1 MLQRLRRGV
10 SVRLTHRHRP
20 APFCLPSPPPMPVAG
35 GLPLAGAGAT
45 PERLPRI
52 NDCVGIVAFS
62 RSVIRTVVSR
72 NLADAAAIL
81 ELYAP
86 YEYLLSEEARL
97 SARLAATPAP
107 SLADCDKMIAQVL
120 RLGGS
125 LPCGLL
131 GRTLLPCVPLLLLHC
146 QCACVCLAGACLER
160 ATAPPPCRV
169 CCSCAIREAS
179 AAVHVACYTQ
189 YKATASDIMEHAP
202 KDLALDLFLVNCV
215 DMNNHLVAI
224 TSAMIK
230 LVLMFVERCACGGA
244 GCVC

>member
-1 MLQRLRRGV
+1 MWVVGKNFVAMCAIASASLPV
-10 SVRLTHRHRP
+10 CVR
-20 APFCLPSPPPMPVAG
+20 
-35 GLPLAGAGAT
+35 
-45 PERLPRI
+45 
-52 NDCVGIVAFS
+52 
-62 RSVIRTVVSR
+62 
-72 NLADAAAIL
+72 
-81 ELYAP
+81 
-86 YEYLLSEEARL
+86 
-97 SARLAATPAP
+97 
-107 SLADCDKMIAQVL
+107 
-120 RLGGS
+120 
-125 LPCGLL
+125 LPCGCLL
-131 GRTLLPCVPLLLLHC
+131 GARNGT
-146 QCACVCLAGACLER
+146 
-160 ATAPPPCRV
+160 PPPCRV